1 MTIGRRFLPI
11 LILGSLVAAAQAVR
25 AEDAGSWDGSW
36 HGTLGK
42 TNPWPIAI
50 SIENGKVVSFTEKGA
65 RFDVQFTKVTPTTV
79 LFGDP
84 QHYTM
89 RLIKTGDTTAAAKI
103 RGRHGAG
110 AGTLTKS

>member
-11 LILGSLVAAAQAVR
+11 LILGSLVAVAQAAR
-25 AEDAGSWDGSW
+25 AEDAGAWDGSW
-36 HGTLGK
+36 NGTLGK
-42 TNPWPIAI
+42 THPWPITI
-50 SIENGKVVSFTEKGA
+50 SIANGKVVSFTEKGT

-89 RLIKTGDTTAAAKI
+89 RLTKTGDATAAAKI

-110 AGTLTKS
+110 VGTLTKS